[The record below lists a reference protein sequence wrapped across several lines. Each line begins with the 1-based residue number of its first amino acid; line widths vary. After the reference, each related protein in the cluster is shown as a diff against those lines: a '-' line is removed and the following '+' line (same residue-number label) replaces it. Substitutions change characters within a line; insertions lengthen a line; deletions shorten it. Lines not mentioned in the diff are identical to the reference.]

1 MFFIAFL
8 MDAEIHVVIPVTW
21 VYDYEVLIQK
31 FIRKSINSNQKCL
44 VYHSK
49 KTVDGIPDG
58 SIDANFTAP
67 TSMVFPATS
76 EEACFIAKITH
87 YYSEYKISI
96 VFCISIYNLTNTS
109 IVEFP
114 FNIINNRFI

>member
-1 MFFIAFL
+1 MFFIAYL
-8 MDAEIHVVIPVTW
+8 VDVGSHVVIPVTW
-21 VYDYEVLIQK
+21 VYEYEVLIQK

-44 VYHSK
+44 VYYSK

-67 TSMVFPATS
+67 TSTIFPITS

-87 YYSEYKISI
+87 YYSE
-96 VFCISIYNLTNTS
+96 F
-109 IVEFP
+109 
-114 FNIINNRFI
+114 